1 MAEQDASGEA
11 NCDLKQLG
19 SASDGNGVLYRSAD
33 GGKPWRAVFTAI
45 GGTPWNSCP
54 M

>member
-19 SASDGNGVLYRSAD
+19 SASDGNGVLYGTTSRD
-33 GGKPWRAVFTAI
+33 GGLFSLVP
-45 GGTPWNSCP
+45 
-54 M
+54 